1 MADDPAV
8 TRAKEQQRMVSQ
20 AEYTGKRKDSSSQ
33 IITQGK
39 ILVISI
45 DTIIFLVSR

>member
-33 IITQGK
+33 IITHGK
-39 ILVISI
+39 ILLIPI
-45 DTIIFLVSR
+45 DKTLFLHSR